1 MCFCLK
7 IFIKKFFLQFLFCKY
22 RVIKDVDNDECA
34 VPAGEGISDYFRP
47 PVDCNLCK
55 DVKGLTVV
63 DNITPVSFL

>member
-1 MCFCLK
+1 MSALNLL
-7 IFIKKFFLQFLFCKY
+7 IQFFSTSLIYY

-63 DNITPVSFL
+63 DNITPVRFL

>member
-1 MCFCLK
+1 MSALNLL
-7 IFIKKFFLQFLFCKY
+7 IQFFSTSLIYY

-34 VPAGEGISDYFRP
+34 VPAGEVISDYFRP

-63 DNITPVSFL
+63 DNITPVRFL